1 MRNLYEELKIAILE
15 SETMEELDKNL
26 DAYYQ
31 LRKRL
36 EEREVVK
43 KKYVVSA

>member
-36 EEREVVK
+36 EEREVEK